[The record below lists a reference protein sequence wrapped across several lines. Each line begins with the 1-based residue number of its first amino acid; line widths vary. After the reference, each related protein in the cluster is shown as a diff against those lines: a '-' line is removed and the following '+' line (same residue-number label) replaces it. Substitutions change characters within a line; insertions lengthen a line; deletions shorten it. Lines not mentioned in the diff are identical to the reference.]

1 MKILISA
8 FAMIF
13 FSFVAVAEGFYIG
26 VSTGQVSFDTGITE
40 VSGSTLDEESTSNS
54 FLIGK
59 KINKNISLEG
69 FYTDLGKATLTANSG
84 DTFNSHYGTITFS
97 GGFSGT
103 LETKSN
109 TFGIASKYDFEINEK
124 SNFFLKAGFHSWET
138 ELKALRGSITL
149 GTVKYDGTDTI
160 VGLGSEYKINDKFSL
175 IAGYDKYFLDN
186 SNATYLHIGTKY
198 TF

>member
-1 MKILISA
+1 MKLLITTLT
-8 FAMIF
+8 MIF
-13 FSFVAVAEGFYIG
+13 ISFGVIAEDFYVG
-26 VSTGQVSFDTGITE
+26 VSAGQSSFNTGITN
-40 VSGSTLDEESTSNS
+40 VAGSSLDEESTSNS
-54 FLIGK
+54 FFIGK

-69 FYTDLGKATLTANSG
+69 FYTDLGKVTLTANSG
-84 DTFNSHYGTITFS
+84 DTFNSHYGTITF
-97 GGFSGT
+97 GGGSSST

-149 GTVKYDGTDTI
+149 GTIKYDGTDTI
-160 VGLGSEYKINDKFSL
+160 VGLGSEYKISNKFSL
-175 IAGYDKYFLDN
+175 IAGYDKYFLGS
-186 SNATYLHIGTKY
+186 SNVTYLHIGTKY

>member
-8 FAMIF
+8 FTMIF
-13 FSFVAVAEGFYIG
+13 ISFVTVAEGFYIG
-26 VSTGQVSFDTGITE
+26 FSTGQVNFDTGITE
-40 VSGSTLDEESTSNS
+40 VSGSTLDEESNSNS
-54 FLIGK
+54 FFIGK

-109 TFGIASKYDFEINEK
+109 TFGIATKYDFEINEK

-175 IAGYDKYFLDN
+175 MAGYDKYFLDS

-198 TF
+198 IF

>member
-1 MKILISA
+1 
-8 FAMIF
+8 MIF
-13 FSFVAVAEGFYIG
+13 ISFAAVAEGFYIG
-26 VSTGQVSFDTGITE
+26 FSTGQVSFDTGITE
-40 VSGSTLDEESTSNS
+40 VSGSTLDEESNSNS
-54 FLIGK
+54 FFIGK

-69 FYTDLGKATLTANSG
+69 FYTDLGKVTLTANSG
-84 DTFNSHYGTITFS
+84 DTFNSHYGTITF
-97 GGFSGT
+97 GGGSSST

-109 TFGIASKYDFEINEK
+109 TFGIASKYDFEIHEK

-138 ELKALRGSITL
+138 ELKALRGSVTL
-149 GTVKYDGTDTI
+149 GTVKYDGTDTV

-175 IAGYDKYFLDN
+175 MAGYDKYFLDS

>member
-124 SNFFLKAGFHSWET
+124 PNFFLKAEFHSWET

-175 IAGYDKYFLDN
+175 MAGYDKYFLDT

>member
-8 FAMIF
+8 FTMIF
-13 FSFVAVAEGFYIG
+13 ISFAAVAEGFYIG
-26 VSTGQVSFDTGITE
+26 FSTGQVSFDTGITE

-124 SNFFLKAGFHSWET
+124 SDFFLKAGFHSWET
-138 ELKALRGSITL
+138 ELKALRGSVTL
-149 GTVKYDGTDTI
+149 GTVKYDGTDTV

-175 IAGYDKYFLDN
+175 MAGYDKYFLDS

>member
-8 FAMIF
+8 FTMIF
-13 FSFVAVAEGFYIG
+13 ISFVAVAEGFYIG
-26 VSTGQVSFDTGITE
+26 FSTGQVNFDTGITE
-40 VSGSTLDEESTSNS
+40 VSGSTLDEESNSNS
-54 FLIGK
+54 FFIGK

-69 FYTDLGKATLTANSG
+69 FYTDLGRVTLTANSG
-84 DTFNSHYGTITFS
+84 DTFNSHYGIITF
-97 GGFSGT
+97 GGGSSST

-109 TFGIASKYDFEINEK
+109 TFGIASKYNFEINEK

-175 IAGYDKYFLDN
+175 IAGYDKYFLDS

-198 TF
+198 IF

>member
-8 FAMIF
+8 FTMIF
-13 FSFVAVAEGFYIG
+13 ISFAAVAKGFYIG
-26 VSTGQVSFDTGITE
+26 FSTGQVSFDTGITE

-84 DTFNSHYGTITFS
+84 DTFNSHYGTITF
-97 GGFSGT
+97 GGGSSST

-175 IAGYDKYFLDN
+175 MAGYDKYFLDS